1 MRGNM
6 QPEARCMARGMPH
19 IPLAVT
25 AVAHPP
31 SVPHAVASLWD
42 ILVAVINACTMQP
55 CTEAARSVLA
65 HALMHQ
71 LAEGGSGI
79 AGRSS
84 TTVSGLMLPL
94 HRLAHILVTANLST
108 AEADVQEGG
117 FVAWGRFAAGRMCV
131 KGPLR
136 AGGVHV
142 GAPIW
147 ARLHPRAQ
155 PVS

>member
-1 MRGNM
+1 
-6 QPEARCMARGMPH
+6 MARGMPH

-108 AEADVQEGG
+108 AEADVPGG
-117 FVAWGRFAAGRMCV
+117 FRCLGQICCGAHVREGAAAGGRGTCGRPHL
-131 KGPLR
+131 GPP
-136 AGGVHV
+136 
-142 GAPIW
+142 AP
-147 ARLHPRAQ
+147 PRSTSELKA
-155 PVS
+155 V